1 MPDSVPPVASLLV
14 LWDVDYTLADTD
26 GVGRLGYELAF
37 AEMFGTKL
45 AVFAD
50 LSGTARPQMAS
61 MAGRTD
67 HAISL
72 EVLRL
77 AGVPDPAS
85 VVPAFVQTLARQAP
99 AVAALARTHG
109 RALPGAADALAA
121 LAVTQHLQVVQSVL
135 TGNVR
140 PMAEV
145 KLAAV
150 GLLEHLDLDAGAYGD
165 VSGQRA
171 DLVEL
176 ARRSAAERYLADF
189 AGQATVVVGDTP
201 FDVEAAL
208 LTGARAVG
216 VATGRFSGPQLAA
229 AGAHAVLADLSDTG
243 QVLAAILSG

>member
-1 MPDSVPPVASLLV
+1 MPDSVPAVASLLV

-37 AEMFGTKL
+37 AEMFGTKPP
-45 AVFAD
+45 
-50 LSGTARPQMAS
+50 SMPS

-67 HAISL
+67 HAIAL
-72 EVLRL
+72 EALRL
-77 AGVPDPAS
+77 AGVPDPHS
-85 VVPAFVQTLARQAP
+85 VVAAFVQSLARQAP
-99 AVAALARTHG
+99 AVAELARARG
-109 RALPGAADALAA
+109 RALPGAAEALAA
-121 LAVTQHLQVVQSVL
+121 LAVTRHLQVVQSVL

-150 GLLEHLDLDAGAYGD
+150 GLLEHLDLEAGAYGE
-165 VSGQRA
+165 VSERRA

-176 ARRSAAERYLADF
+176 ARRNAAERYAADF
-189 AGQATVVVGDTP
+189 SGPATVLVGDTP

-216 VATGRFSGPQLAA
+216 VATGRFAGPELAE
-229 AGAHAVLADLSDTG
+229 AGAHVVLPDLTDTG
-243 QVLAAILSG
+243 AVLAAILSG